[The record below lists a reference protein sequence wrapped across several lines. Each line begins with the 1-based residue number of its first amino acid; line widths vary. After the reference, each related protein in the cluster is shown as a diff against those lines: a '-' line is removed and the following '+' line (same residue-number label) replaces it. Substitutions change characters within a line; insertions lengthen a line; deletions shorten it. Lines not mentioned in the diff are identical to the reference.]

1 MTYYLVNVHF
11 PGSAREYAYL
21 SDDESIVAGDQVMV
35 PAGPDNEEQSV
46 TVVSAYAVT
55 EENAPYP
62 VDKMKRVV
70 RKLPVSVDPIVEE
83 AFRQKIKDWTDW
95 EAQQCCAPPEEF
107 GTYRDLVLQGYEKD
121 WPEALEALAYA
132 SYGGNNVFPE
142 DWNLSE
148 KCFLRLIEISE
159 DPSPYWYNSLGYI
172 YYYGRTT
179 NHEPQ
184 YEKAYQ
190 YFSIGGIHGIF
201 ESLYKMADMLVAGKG
216 VPKNVQAAAKMV
228 LAVYKENRT
237 LFEEGNMTCQFADA
251 ALRLGGLHER
261 GDGVEKDPEAAYS
274 LYLQAQ
280 YAIRERMKAADHF
293 GDKKVA
299 GRIEEALA
307 RAKAALPEDFFQN
320 SLQSEVPN
328 LIGALLQDSEG
339 LDMAVFERDGQC
351 YLLARRADGNEDGE
365 VRKMLLMLPRMNLCT
380 LTDTVIMRIDEPE
393 DVLRFTKEDSVFVTN
408 IRLSEEDGFWYFRYM
423 DHPVIAVKCK
433 GFSFE
438 L

>member
-1 MTYYLVNVHF
+1 
-11 PGSAREYAYL
+11 
-21 SDDESIVAGDQVMV
+21 
-35 PAGPDNEEQSV
+35 
-46 TVVSAYAVT
+46 
-55 EENAPYP
+55 
-62 VDKMKRVV
+62 
-70 RKLPVSVDPIVEE
+70 
-83 AFRQKIKDWTDW
+83 
-95 EAQQCCAPPEEF
+95 
-107 GTYRDLVLQGYEKD
+107 
-121 WPEALEALAYA
+121 
-132 SYGGNNVFPE
+132 
-142 DWNLSE
+142 
-148 KCFLRLIEISE
+148 
-159 DPSPYWYNSLGYI
+159 
-172 YYYGRTT
+172 
-179 NHEPQ
+179 
-184 YEKAYQ
+184 
-190 YFSIGGIHGIF
+190 
-201 ESLYKMADMLVAGKG
+201 MADMLVAGKG